1 MRSFVR
7 PRSFVPLAVALSLA
21 IGACASSGGTS
32 AQRNRDVLTQE
43 ELAREP
49 GRSLLETIEA
59 LRPEWLSV
67 RSSRTFAS
75 ETYVSVIIDG
85 MRQMDGGDAL
95 RTYRTSQALR
105 LEYMSAADAT
115 TRYGV
120 DMAGGAI
127 LVTLRR

>member
-7 PRSFVPLAVALSLA
+7 PRGFVLLAVALSLA
-21 IGACASSGGTS
+21 LSACASSGGTR
-32 AQRNRDVLTQE
+32 AQRNRDVLTEE
-43 ELAREP
+43 ELSLEP

-75 ETYVSVIIDG
+75 ATYVSVIVDG

-105 LEYMSAADAT
+105 LEYMNAADAT

>member
-1 MRSFVR
+1 MHSFVR
-7 PRSFVPLAVALSLA
+7 SRHLLPVVVALTLA
-21 IGACASSGGTS
+21 GGACASSGGTR
-32 AQRNRDVLTQE
+32 AQRNRDVLTEE

-75 ETYVSVIIDG
+75 ETYVSVIVDG
-85 MRQMDGGDAL
+85 MRQMEGGDAL
-95 RTYRTSQALR
+95 RTYRTSQALK

-127 LVTLRR
+127 IVTLKR